1 MGSLL
6 NKLRDKKANPIHSFF
21 EFSLTTCCLPGTA
34 WGSRGA
40 VMNTTDTTPLVYSL
54 SGKMVIRHIITVST
68 VAYDII
74 KTKQFLRI
82 PWELICSILI
92 F

>member
-54 SGKMVIRHIITVST
+54 SGKMVIRHIITVKYSGLWHHKNKT
-68 VAYDII
+68 VLKD
-74 KTKQFLRI
+74 TLRI
-82 PWELICSILI
+82 DL
-92 F
+92 